1 MNMSQHVTGIVV
13 YHTYEDGLK
22 IEQDSMLFKLS
33 QDKSQLKE
41 ITEHLQEQTKDV
53 VVEVRSPNRSKD
65 QNALYW
71 KNLQVLGDA
80 QGYTKDEMN
89 SLLKKSIT
97 ESGKLKMMYLK
108 WTTKMQVEV
117 YKSTKDLTK
126 KEFMILMDYIY
137 QIGGLL
143 QVKMIQPDDLFN

>member
-1 MNMSQHVTGIVV
+1 
-13 YHTYEDGLK
+13 
-22 IEQDSMLFKLS
+22 MLFKLDKEHTRL
-33 QDKSQLKE
+33 QDIIDYLTKQD
-41 ITEHLQEQTKDV
+41 KDV

-97 ESGKLKMMYLK
+97 ESGKLKMMYMK
-108 WTTKMQVEV
+108 GTPKMQVEV

-126 KEFMILMDYIY
+126 KEFMILMDYVY

>member
-1 MNMSQHVTGIVV
+1 MNMNMSQHVTGIVV

-22 IEQDSMLFKLS
+22 IEQDSMLFKLDKEHTRL
-33 QDKSQLKE
+33 QDIIDYLTKQD
-41 ITEHLQEQTKDV
+41 KDV
-53 VVEVRSPNRSKD
+53 VVEVRSPNRSKY

-108 WTTKMQVEV
+108 
-117 YKSTKDLTK
+117 
-126 KEFMILMDYIY
+126 
-137 QIGGLL
+137 
-143 QVKMIQPDDLFN
+143 

>member
-1 MNMSQHVTGIVV
+1 
-13 YHTYEDGLK
+13 
-22 IEQDSMLFKLS
+22 MLFKLDKEHTRL
-33 QDKSQLKE
+33 QDIIDYLTKQD
-41 ITEHLQEQTKDV
+41 KDV

-97 ESGKLKMMYLK
+97 ES
-108 WTTKMQVEV
+108 
-117 YKSTKDLTK
+117 
-126 KEFMILMDYIY
+126 
-137 QIGGLL
+137 
-143 QVKMIQPDDLFN
+143 

>member
-1 MNMSQHVTGIVV
+1 
-13 YHTYEDGLK
+13 
-22 IEQDSMLFKLS
+22 MLFKLDKEHTRL
-33 QDKSQLKE
+33 QDIIDYLTKQD
-41 ITEHLQEQTKDV
+41 KDV

>member
-1 MNMSQHVTGIVV
+1 MNMNMSQHVTGIVV

-22 IEQDSMLFKLS
+22 IEQYSMLFKLS

-108 WTTKMQVEV
+108 
-117 YKSTKDLTK
+117 
-126 KEFMILMDYIY
+126 
-137 QIGGLL
+137 
-143 QVKMIQPDDLFN
+143 

>member
-1 MNMSQHVTGIVV
+1 
-13 YHTYEDGLK
+13 
-22 IEQDSMLFKLS
+22 MLFKLS

-80 QGYTKDEMN
+80 RDCTKDEMN

-97 ESGKLKMMYLK
+97 ESGKLKMMYMK
-108 WTTKMQVEV
+108 GTPKMQVEV